1 MKSNSKNIKIDNE
14 EDEIINKFYKE
25 KHKVKIE
32 C

>member
-1 MKSNSKNIKIDNE
+1 MKSNSKNIKIENE
-14 EDEIINKFYKE
+14 EDKIINEFYKE